1 MLFMKTNRA
10 SICRSFVPQCH
21 AWNSFLFWQGVW
33 IWRGFNIMS
42 RRLKIKEKVMHLNEA
57 GSVIYRCCLFPT
69 NLCSK
74 PVLVSITWC
83 SAYRRCDNL
92 SFSHWG
98 RVMSRQRARYSS
110 SEEASD
116 WSMIRCRFVRFV
128 LVHESRFSDSI
139 RKGGGAVVV
148 VEVGEL
154 NVSRAIVFDW
164 LNCKRKKE

>member
-83 SAYRRCDNL
+83 SAYRRRDNL

-98 RVMSRQRARYSS
+98 RVMIIT
-110 SEEASD
+110 
-116 WSMIRCRFVRFV
+116 IRGATSK
-128 LVHESRFSDSI
+128 HEHEQAW
-139 RKGGGAVVV
+139 GGRGRDI
-148 VEVGEL
+148 L
-154 NVSRAIVFDW
+154 
-164 LNCKRKKE
+164 LRKKRQTDLWFGVVLYVFFWSTSQDSPAR